1 MRLVRGGITALLC
14 ALAVVSAPAAA
25 QEVTP
30 DPAPAAPTTAALD
43 AAALERF
50 AEQVR
55 EDVERARAHAE
66 DASRYASDAS
76 NFLGIFE
83 ALGVGITIA
92 AAALGVF
99 GFRQLFQTRAEIK
112 RVREE
117 DRAELDK
124 ALVQFTAEIRQKQ
137 AEIDQLAKQLIES
150 TRQQQDELAR
160 DRRRF
165 EAELNRKEEEVN
177 QLNTLVRAQA
187 EHQQEDARK
196 TALAL
201 SLLPLGERQ
210 YRMQDFKGAQATYER
225 ALELDPDNPILH
237 YRLGYIHFQ
246 LGDIEEAE
254 ACLGRSL
261 DIEHDFPPA
270 MAALGYI
277 YRRQAEKLP
286 EGVDRELLMNQAE
299 RMLLTALK
307 ASPTLMDEDGE
318 SWWGSLGGLYRRRN
332 QTEQAIAAYQ
342 EASRVTPFS
351 SYPFSNLALLY
362 SDRRDKESMLKAYE
376 RVERLAR
383 DEALA
388 EVGNYYGYADLLTAR
403 LALGKVSDAEDALS
417 SVFYT
422 APSVYALQSLSET
435 LDKLMER
442 MGGADASPHIAA
454 FMPRIHAEI
463 ARRQQ
468 STLVEN
474 VIW

>member
-1 MRLVRGGITALLC
+1 MWRFC
-14 ALAVVSAPAAA
+14 ALVLCVFVCLAFAIPAAA
-25 QEVTP
+25 QEATP
-30 DPAPAAPTTAALD
+30 EPAPVFD
-43 AAALERF
+43 AAAVERVI
-50 AEQVR
+50 EQVR
-55 EDVERARAHAE
+55 DDLERSRAHAE

-76 NFLGIFE
+76 NFLSIFE
-83 ALGVGITIA
+83 AFGVVITIA

-99 GFRQLFQTRAEIK
+99 GARQLFQTRADMK
-112 RVREE
+112 RMHSEE
-117 DRAELDK
+117 RDELDL
-124 ALVQFTAEIRQKQ
+124 ALARFTDEIRQKQ
-137 AEIDQLAKQLIES
+137 SDIDQLAKQMIDNAQK
-150 TRQQQDELAR
+150 QQNELAR
-160 DRRRF
+160 DRVRF
-165 EAELNRKEEEVN
+165 EAELNRKEQEVTDLN
-177 QLNTLVRAQA
+177 VQLRAQA
-187 EHQQEDARK
+187 ASQREDARK

-210 YRMQDFKGAQATYER
+210 YRMQDYHGALATYER
-225 ALELDPDNPILH
+225 ALELDEDNPIVH

-246 LGDIEEAE
+246 VGNIESAE
-254 ACLGRSL
+254 NCLKRSL
-261 DIEHDFPPA
+261 EIELDFAPA

-277 YRRQAEKLP
+277 HRRQAEKML
-286 EGVDRELLMNQAE
+286 EGVDRELLMNLAE

-342 EASRVTPFS
+342 AAARVTPFS

-362 SDRRDKESMLKAYE
+362 SDRHDKASMLKAYE

-422 APSVYALQSLSET
+422 APSIYALHSLIET
-435 LDKLMER
+435 LERLIER
-442 MGGADASPHIAA
+442 MGGDDELPYVAA
-454 FMPRIHAEI
+454 FMPRIRAEI
-463 ARRQQ
+463 SRREQG
-468 STLVEN
+468 TPAEN